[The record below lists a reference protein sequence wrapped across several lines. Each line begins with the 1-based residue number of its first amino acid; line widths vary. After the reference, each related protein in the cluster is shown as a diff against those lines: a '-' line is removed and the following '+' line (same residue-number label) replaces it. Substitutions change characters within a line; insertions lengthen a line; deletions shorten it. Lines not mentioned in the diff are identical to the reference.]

1 MPELDKP
8 IGPKSI
14 HQEIL
19 ATKLN
24 DGTLEIIFQV
34 ELDSAGN
41 TVITFFKD
49 TPKLNVE
56 KPGEGHGG

>member
-14 HQEIL
+14 HQETL
-19 ATKLN
+19 ATKLKE
-24 DGTLEIIFQV
+24 GTLEIIFQV
-34 ELDSAGN
+34 ELDTAGN

-49 TPKLNVE
+49 QQKLSVE
-56 KPGEGHGG
+56 KPKSTTE